1 MVKSRAD
8 EWNVNKWAWEGA
20 LKVVSKGEE
29 CIIKREDKKTGI
41 IDILVLLVNFL
52 FIHHNIELL
61 IQWICFRGALC

>member
-29 CIIKREDKKTGI
+29 CIIKLEDMNTGI
-41 IDILVLLVNFL
+41 IVILVLLVNFL
-52 FIHHNIELL
+52 FLHHSIELL
-61 IQWICFRGALC
+61 IQ